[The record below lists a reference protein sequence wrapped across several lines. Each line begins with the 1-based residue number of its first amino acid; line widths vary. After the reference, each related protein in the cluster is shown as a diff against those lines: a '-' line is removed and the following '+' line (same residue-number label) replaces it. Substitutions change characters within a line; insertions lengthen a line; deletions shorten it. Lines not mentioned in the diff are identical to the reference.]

1 MWRHITGV
9 KRPAETNNQQKDED
23 ESKKSKRR
31 RFNTKWTIGDN
42 GKVREWLIYDRST
55 DEMYCSD
62 CRMYGSEKAKSN
74 PFVIGT
80 KNLKLEAI
88 KDHESSKSHLH
99 TISCKISKTALP
111 EETAA
116 VKALT
121 SMKAAQFEK
130 MRLLFRNVH
139 AIGKKMRPFSDYVW
153 MCE

>member
-80 KNLKLEAI
+80 KNLKYKKI
-88 KDHESSKSHLH
+88 WSKYCLRVII
-99 TISCKISKTALP
+99 TYNDFVNNLTALKCVFLQ
-111 EETAA
+111 
-116 VKALT
+116 VK
-121 SMKAAQFEK
+121 E
-130 MRLLFRNVH
+130 
-139 AIGKKMRPFSDYVW
+139 
-153 MCE
+153 